1 MVRTVPI
8 GDVDLAATL
17 GAVAW
22 LPGDPTVRVGS
33 SRFERATWTPEGPG
47 AVVVTWDGGSAR
59 VEAHGDGA
67 GWLLERAPRLLGCED
82 DVTGFDPATPPL
94 RDLWR
99 RHRRRRIART
109 GTLWH
114 DLACLVV
121 QQRVS
126 RADAADQWRRLVTAH
141 GSPAPGVPGLW
152 VPPAPEVV
160 GRLSTPQLHL
170 AGLERRRAQTLV
182 TAAVAL
188 VRHQD
193 LADGDVAAGTAALR
207 AVPGV
212 GPWTTGCLA
221 ALTWGDRDAVIP
233 GDSGIPSLVAWVL
246 AGRRRA
252 DDAAMLE
259 LLAPH
264 RPHRYGCS
272 GWSWPAGGGPRAT
285 GRADAA
291 RTSPGCEPLHTAPAG
306 ARWVTDVPGAS
317 RRRSR

>member
-1 MVRTVPI
+1 
-8 GDVDLAATL
+8 
-17 GAVAW
+17 
-22 LPGDPTVRVGS
+22 PG
-33 SRFERATWTPEGPG
+33 GP
-47 AVVVTWDGGSAR
+47 ARGG
-59 VEAHGDGA
+59 
-67 GWLLERAPRLLGCED
+67 
-82 DVTGFDPATPPL
+82 PP
-94 RDLWR
+94 
-99 RHRRRRIART
+99 
-109 GTLWH
+109 
-114 DLACLVV
+114 
-121 QQRVS
+121 
-126 RADAADQWRRLVTAH
+126 
-141 GSPAPGVPGLW
+141 P
-152 VPPAPEVV
+152 PEVF

-207 AVPGV
+207 GVPGF

-264 RPHRYGCS
+264 RPHRYRVLGLVMAS
-272 GWSWPAGGGPRAT
+272 GRRPPRHGPR
-285 GRADAA
+285 GRSEDIT
-291 RTSPGCEPLHTAPAG
+291 RL
-306 ARWVTDVPGAS
+306 
-317 RRRSR
+317 